1 MAEMILPGTYIEVR
15 PEGLIAPGQVTVNNL
30 GVVGT
35 AAKGPL
41 NHAVLLGSF
50 AEAQQQFYRYDPWID
65 GKSGELTLVR
75 ALELAFELGATTV
88 YAVRVAGAGAAEASI
103 VLSSAS
109 GACVR
114 LTAASEGTWGNDLL
128 VNVTDADDHA
138 YVKNESHQGNEP
150 APITLRRK
158 PVVRS
163 ARNRIVLV
171 SRPLQILYGGG
182 FPDDDPGAGAPG
194 PGQAA
199 VNRANGQLSFGDLVG
214 PADQIS
220 ATYLVD
226 KSSAVKVTI
235 RLGPTPVNEQTYNVA
250 DGNNLVE
257 QIADAPASWV
267 AAAPQANAGER
278 PTKNA
283 SASDFSPFLGG
294 KNDAAGANYED
305 GLDALLN
312 EEAHIIVA
320 AGQDQS
326 FGNKLDA
333 HCQLAS
339 GDTIKHDRVA
349 VVGSGVGATADA
361 IRSHNLDSDR
371 VIFVAPGILSTDAAA
386 NPPVDVTLPGAYTAA
401 AIAGLIARF
410 PPHVSLTNKTLS
422 VDGLAEQYTTA
433 QLTQLVQARV
443 LALEKRLGFRVVKAI
458 TTQDG
463 PFRQITTRRIVDYAK
478 FGVRSAATPYIG
490 LLNNDRVRG
499 ALRATLNSFLKSM
512 VDDEML
518 ISYELNVTATRDE
531 EIKGIVQVTMT
542 LRPVFSIDFIKV
554 TMFLQ

>member
-1 MAEMILPGTYIEVR
+1 MTEMILPGTYIEVR
-15 PEGLIAPGQVTVNNL
+15 PEGLIAPGQVTVSNL
-30 GVVGT
+30 GVMGT

-41 NHAVLLGSF
+41 NQAVLLGSY
-50 AEAQQQFYRYDPWID
+50 AEAQQQFYQYDPWID

-75 ALELAFELGATTV
+75 ALELAFEFGATTV
-88 YAVRVAGAGAAEASI
+88 YAVRVAGAGAAKASI
-103 VLSSAS
+103 VLSSA
-109 GACVR
+109 GGPCVA
-114 LTAASEGTWGNDLL
+114 LTATSEGTWGNDLL
-128 VNVTDADDHA
+128 VNVTDATDHA
-138 YVKNESHQGNEP
+138 YVKNELHQGNEP
-150 APITLRRK
+150 APITLKRNT
-158 PVVRS
+158 VVKS

-171 SRPLQILYGGG
+171 NRPLQILYGGG
-182 FPDDDPGAGAPG
+182 LPDDDPGAGHPG
-194 PGQAA
+194 PGQVA
-199 VNRANGQLSFGDLVG
+199 VNRTNGQLSFGDLVG
-214 PADQIS
+214 PADRIS
-220 ATYLVD
+220 ASYLVD
-226 KSSAVKVTI
+226 KASAVKVTI
-235 RLGPTPVNEQTYNVA
+235 RLGPTPANEQTYNVA

-257 QIADAPASWV
+257 QIADAPATWV
-267 AAAPQANAGER
+267 DAAAQANAGQR

-294 KNDAAGANYED
+294 TNDAAGANYET

-312 EEAHIIVA
+312 EEAHIMVA
-320 AGQDQS
+320 AGQDNS

-339 GDTIKHDRVA
+339 SDTIKHDRVA
-349 VVGSGVGATADA
+349 VVGSAVGATVDT
-361 IRSHNLDSDR
+361 ICSHNLNSDR
-371 VIFVAPGILSTDAAA
+371 VIFVAPGVLATDAAA

-401 AIAGLIARF
+401 AVAGLLASF
-410 PPHVSLTNKTLS
+410 APHISLTNKILS
-422 VDGLAEQYTTA
+422 VDDLADQYTTA
-433 QLTQLVQARV
+433 ELTQLVQARV
-443 LALEKRLGFRVVKAI
+443 LAIEKRQGFRVVKGI

-463 PFRQITTRRIVDYAK
+463 PFRQITTRRIVDYTK

-499 ALRATLNSFLKSM
+499 ALRATLNSFLKGM

-554 TMFLQ
+554 TMFLS